1 MIICIIY
8 LLTFSIIG
16 MELFKDDLA
25 GGFTGLTSAMGKS
38 IDMWSS
44 QLTLIDKLKI
54 SLIGAG
60 GLYAS
65 LQLIKS
71 GMKDLAEAGEV
82 TGSILLKEIGGIVG
96 AMGSGAI
103 IGSQFGAIGTI
114 IGGVSGL
121 LIGFYQAY
129 ENYPT
134 EITKTSVAIEK
145 ALGSINEYSAT
156 LLSQYDEI
164 KETAVRNMTLQASY
178 QQLSDE
184 LQKYVDKNGKVKEG
198 YEDRVNF
205 IITSLN
211 NAYGLEIKM
220 VDGVI
225 VEYDKQIQKI
235 KDVILEKQK
244 QIALESSEQSYK
256 LALEEKVNTYKNY
269 NQALE
274 EHNKALENQTQ
285 AQKNLDEAIATYNTL
300 TSNGITINNYASAKL
315 RRARKDLEQANKTVE
330 KSQTALDNA
339 TKSYDA
345 NTNAILV
352 YEGLLSADTK
362 ENAELVKEYVNE
374 ISNTYY
380 NGKEYIKLTYE
391 EQLDDALTY
400 YSSVLR
406 ETKKNNKEI
415 NDEVMASA
423 NSRLATLKTSLSD
436 LTNTTKGELGKNVID
451 AWKTL
456 ASSSETQFAE
466 QFSKL
471 TSDMQKNITS
481 KMEGEGKKIAE
492 KLQKGI
498 NDVGTPKVKVDVDT
512 SKASNSLSKWLSKL
526 NLGKAITSTLGI
538 VGNIF
543 SSKNYAD
550 GGLPPV
556 GQIFVANEKGA
567 ELVGNIGGKSFVANQ
582 NQMMD
587 LLDKKIG
594 NAQTSKTPQVYNI
607 YLDKNN
613 KIATYTLE
621 QLEGMAK
628 TNGKPIT
635 IGG

>member
-1 MIICIIY
+1 
-8 LLTFSIIG
+8 
-16 MELFKDDLA
+16 
-25 GGFTGLTSAMGKS
+25 MGKS

>member
-1 MIICIIY
+1 
-8 LLTFSIIG
+8 
-16 MELFKDDLA
+16 
-25 GGFTGLTSAMGKS
+25 MGKS

-244 QIALESSEQSYK
+244 QIALESS
-256 LALEEKVNTYKNY
+256 
-269 NQALE
+269 
-274 EHNKALENQTQ
+274 
-285 AQKNLDEAIATYNTL
+285 
-300 TSNGITINNYASAKL
+300 
-315 RRARKDLEQANKTVE
+315 
-330 KSQTALDNA
+330 
-339 TKSYDA
+339 
-345 NTNAILV
+345 
-352 YEGLLSADTK
+352 
-362 ENAELVKEYVNE
+362 
-374 ISNTYY
+374 
-380 NGKEYIKLTYE
+380 
-391 EQLDDALTY
+391 
-400 YSSVLR
+400 
-406 ETKKNNKEI
+406 
-415 NDEVMASA
+415 
-423 NSRLATLKTSLSD
+423 
-436 LTNTTKGELGKNVID
+436 
-451 AWKTL
+451 
-456 ASSSETQFAE
+456 
-466 QFSKL
+466 
-471 TSDMQKNITS
+471 
-481 KMEGEGKKIAE
+481 
-492 KLQKGI
+492 
-498 NDVGTPKVKVDVDT
+498 
-512 SKASNSLSKWLSKL
+512 
-526 NLGKAITSTLGI
+526 
-538 VGNIF
+538 
-543 SSKNYAD
+543 
-550 GGLPPV
+550 
-556 GQIFVANEKGA
+556 
-567 ELVGNIGGKSFVANQ
+567 
-582 NQMMD
+582 
-587 LLDKKIG
+587 
-594 NAQTSKTPQVYNI
+594 
-607 YLDKNN
+607 
-613 KIATYTLE
+613 
-621 QLEGMAK
+621 
-628 TNGKPIT
+628 
-635 IGG
+635 